1 MKIQIALIF
10 ILVGAG
16 FAGAQNNSLPVQPDN
31 NFPVARVISGPW
43 LQSVGET
50 EFTVMWTTNEE
61 SAVWVEI
68 APDDGTHYYQKER
81 PRFFQSEFGRRVTGT
96 LHQVKVTG
104 LEKGTTYRY
113 RLFQQAVLLNEGNKR
128 VILGDAYGTDILKN
142 KPFTVTTHDRDKQEV
157 SFVMVNDIHGN
168 DSVFRILM
176 AGVREQKPDFV
187 VFNGDMLSQIESE
200 NQITEGYLNAAS
212 ELFAFQIPVFAV
224 RGNHEFRGAGFCRFF
239 DYFPNPG
246 KNAYFS
252 FRHGPAYFIFLD
264 CGEDKPDSDI
274 RYYGLSVT
282 DQFRNEEAE
291 WLRREVET
299 KEFRGAAVKIVF
311 IHMPPEENGWHGTS
325 EIHRLFVPILNKAG
339 IDLMLSGHK
348 HSHSFIPKGKEG
360 NGFPILINDNLS
372 RTEARVN
379 SSGVVVNII
388 DTSGTVRKTYNIGQ

>member
-1 MKIQIALIF
+1 MKIQILLFFSLFF
-10 ILVGAG
+10 IG
-16 FAGAQNNSLPVQPDN
+16 FSGAQNSSLPVQPDN
-31 NFPVARVISGPW
+31 HFPVARIISGPW

-50 EFTVMWTTNEE
+50 EFTVMWTTNVE

-68 APDDGTHYYQKER
+68 APDDGTNFYQKER
-81 PRFFQSEFGRRVTGT
+81 PKFFQSEFGRRVTGK

-104 LEKGTTYRY
+104 LEKGKTYRY

-128 VILGDAYGTDILKN
+128 MILGDAYGNDILKN
-142 KPFTVTTHDRDKQEV
+142 KPFSVTTHNRDKQEV

-176 AGVREQKPDFV
+176 AGVRQQNPDFV
-187 VFNGDMLSQIESE
+187 VFNGDMLSQIESDS
-200 NQITEGYLNAAS
+200 QIIDGYLNSAS
-212 ELFAFQIPVFAV
+212 DLFASQIPIFAI
-224 RGNHEFRGAGFCRFF
+224 RGNHEFRGRNSYRFF
-239 DYFPNPG
+239 DYFSNPG

-282 DQFRNEEAE
+282 DHFRNEEAE

-299 KEFRGAAVKIVF
+299 KDFRDAAVKIVF

-325 EIHRLFVPILNKAG
+325 EIYRLFVPVLNKAG
-339 IDLMLSGHK
+339 IDLMLSGHT

-360 NGFPILINDNLS
+360 NGFPILINDNFS
-372 RTEARVN
+372 RTEATIN
-379 SSGVVVNII
+379 SSGIVVRIA
-388 DTSGTVRKTYNIGQ
+388 DLSGTIRKTYNIAR

>member
-1 MKIQIALIF
+1 MKIQIALFF
-10 ILVGAG
+10 ILVLAG
-16 FAGAQNNSLPVQPDN
+16 FSGAQNDQPVQPDN
-31 NFPVARVISGPW
+31 HFPVARVVSGPW

-50 EFTVMWTTNEE
+50 EFTVMWTTNVE

-68 APDDGTHYYQKER
+68 APDDGTHFYQKER
-81 PRFFQSEFGRRVTGT
+81 PRFYQSEFGRRVTGK
-96 LHQVKVTG
+96 LHQVRIPG
-104 LEKGTTYRY
+104 LEKGKTYRY

-128 VILGDAYGTDILKN
+128 VILGDAYGNDILKN
-142 KPFTVTTHDRDKQEV
+142 KPYTVTTQDRDKQEIR
-157 SFVMVNDIHGN
+157 FVMVNDIHGN

-200 NQITEGYLNAAS
+200 NQITDGYLNSAS
-212 ELFAFQIPVFAV
+212 DLFASQIPVFAI
-224 RGNHEFRGAGFCRFF
+224 RGNHEFRGTNSYRFF

-246 KNAYFS
+246 KNAYYS

-264 CGEDKPDSDI
+264 CGEDKPDNDI

-282 DQFRNEEAE
+282 DQFRNEEAD

-299 KEFRGAAVKIVF
+299 KEFRDADVKVVF
-311 IHMPPEENGWHGTS
+311 IHMPPEEKGWHGTS
-325 EIHRLFVPILNKAG
+325 EIHRLFVPILNNAG
-339 IDLMLSGHK
+339 IDLMLSGHR

-372 RTEARVN
+372 RTEATIN
-379 SSGVVVNII
+379 SSGFVVNMI
-388 DTSGTVRKTYNIGQ
+388 DTSGTVRKTYNIRQ